1 MDDTSNNLHVVLK
14 QTSKFDGNK
23 TDDFFEWSSKLC
35 ASLSIYNRA
44 IFTIMQ
50 GQERPSETDDTQA
63 TACAAWD
70 VANQDRFSILLRST
84 DGSNFFV
91 VRRFE
96 GTTLEDGAG
105 HEQQA
110 RAALRVKFA
119 GSSRQTIHAE
129 RANMNHTP
137 MNSRQ
142 DPDEYL
148 YIIDSCRDH
157 HIA

>member
-23 TDDFFEWSSKLC
+23 TDDFLEWSSKLC

-96 GTTLEDGAG
+96 GTTLEGGAG
-105 HEQQA
+105 TWTSNVGSSAREVRKEFAQSDSRGACQDEQYA
-110 RAALRVKFA
+110 NALR
-119 GSSRQTIHAE
+119 T
-129 RANMNHTP
+129 
-137 MNSRQ
+137 
-142 DPDEYL
+142 
-148 YIIDSCRDH
+148 
-157 HIA
+157 